1 MKHHVLTVTT
11 GLLISF
17 FINSAEAHPR
27 HSLLGHN
34 RTVVVEKQ
42 VVVTPTPV
50 RNLVARAAG
59 DLFDTVPSHHVRI
72 VHQGRNYYVADGVF
86 FVREGA
92 RYRVV
97 RPIAG
102 IRVAALPRGYTTVR
116 IGGVE
121 HYRFNDVTYR
131 RVNKVYVVV

>member
-1 MKHHVLTVTT
+1 MKHLVLTVTT
-11 GLLISF
+11 GLLISLG
-17 FINSAEAHPR
+17 ISGAEAHPR
-27 HSLLGHN
+27 HVVHG

-42 VVVTPTPV
+42 VVVAPTPV
-50 RNLVARAAG
+50 RKLVAHAAG

-86 FVREGA
+86 YVREGA

-97 RPIAG
+97 RPVAG
-102 IRVAALPRGYTTVR
+102 IRVATLPRAYTTVR
-116 IGGVE
+116 IGGVV

-131 RVNKVYVVV
+131 RVNNVYVVV

>member
-1 MKHHVLTVTT
+1 MKHLVLTVTT
-11 GLLISF
+11 GLLITLGTG
-17 FINSAEAHPR
+17 SADAHPR
-27 HSLLGHN
+27 HAVHG

-42 VVVTPTPV
+42 VVVTPAPV

-86 FVREGA
+86 YVREGA
-92 RYRVV
+92 RFRVV
-97 RPIAG
+97 RPVAG

-116 IGGVE
+116 IGGVV

-131 RVNKVYVVV
+131 RVNSVYVVV